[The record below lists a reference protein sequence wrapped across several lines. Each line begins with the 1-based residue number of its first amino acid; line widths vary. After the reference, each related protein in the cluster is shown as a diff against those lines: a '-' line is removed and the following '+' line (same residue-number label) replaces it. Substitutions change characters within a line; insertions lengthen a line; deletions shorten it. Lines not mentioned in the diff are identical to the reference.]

1 MAKAR
6 SVTTRTG
13 AEVSRTEL
21 PLGTNEYAWQGRDA
35 QGHVLPK
42 GVYTLNLESWQGDK
56 VVDTSQIEH
65 YAKISEI
72 RSTSDGVSALLPGGV
87 EALVA
92 EITAI
97 RDGATG

>member
-1 MAKAR
+1 
-6 SVTTRTG
+6 
-13 AEVSRTEL
+13 
-21 PLGTNEYAWQGRDA
+21 
-35 QGHVLPK
+35 
-42 GVYTLNLESWQGDK
+42 LESWQGDK
-56 VVDTSQIEH
+56 VLDTSQIEH

-97 RDGATG
+97 REGATG